1 MLQDGGAA
9 EPCAFYR
16 CWFYRSCSQL
26 QVKPE
31 ACFNLLLSG
40 TSSCA
45 PCARTRGRFLSVH
58 LPLSAACNLP
68 WDLLV
73 AVPVLIDITALRHP
87 ALLVQG
93 KRELQLQREGEGS
106 EERERKKKKKQGFRL
121 CSQSSQQLRAR
132 LVGES

>member
-1 MLQDGGAA
+1 M
-9 EPCAFYR
+9 
-16 CWFYRSCSQL
+16 
-26 QVKPE
+26 
-31 ACFNLLLSG
+31 
-40 TSSCA
+40 
-45 PCARTRGRFLSVH
+45 H

-106 EERERKKKKKQGFRL
+106 EEREREKKKKQGFRL

>member
-1 MLQDGGAA
+1 MHFKGSGL
-9 EPCAFYR
+9 
-16 CWFYRSCSQL
+16 YRSCSWF

-40 TSSCA
+40 TNSCDHS
-45 PCARTRGRFLSVH
+45 ARRQGNLLSMH
-58 LPLSAACNLP
+58 LPLSAACHLP

-93 KRELQLQREGEGS
+93 K
-106 EERERKKKKKQGFRL
+106 
-121 CSQSSQQLRAR
+121 
-132 LVGES
+132 